1 MDFTSFRNH
10 CLVNGFSQGSTQ
22 TFIAKVELFFKTY
35 TELNQENL
43 NSFFS
48 SKINSWNGST
58 FNLFINSLKHYAKF
72 LKLELEF
79 PKYHK
84 SEKKIKAYISEKEF
98 YDIVAKIPL
107 IFENSDKT
115 QAITILMFSTGIRPK
130 EVVQLRREDFN
141 FQEKTLS
148 IKNTKTHRDKTV
160 VLSNALCNMLP
171 AIFSQEAEQLNA
183 FNIQHHHL
191 TYIFQRINEM
201 LGLKVNLTPY
211 TIRHCFAHD
220 MIKKGLD
227 LNSLKLMM
235 GHSSINTTLGY
246 LDVTEQE
253 AQDKVRKLINKRRNK

>member
-1 MDFTSFRNH
+1 MQNLLEFKNHLLINGSSEASAETHCSKVASFFRQYE
-10 CLVNGFSQGSTQ
+10 VF
-22 TFIAKVELFFKTY
+22 
-35 TELNQENL
+35 NQENL
-43 NSFFS
+43 NSFLA
-48 SKINSWNGST
+48 SKIDKWCGNS
-58 FNLFINSLKHYAKF
+58 FNLSINAFNHYAKF
-72 LKLELEF
+72 LKVEIEI

-115 QAITILMFSTGIRPK
+115 QAIAILMFSTGIRPK
-130 EVVQLRREDFN
+130 EVVQLKREDFN

-183 FNIQHHHL
+183 FNIQHYHL

-201 LGLKVNLTPY
+201 MGLKVNLTPY
-211 TIRHCFAHD
+211 SIRHCFAHD

-227 LNSLKLMM
+227 LNSLQVMM
-235 GHSSINTTLGY
+235 GHTSALTTLGY
-246 LDVTEQE
+246 LNVSEQE
-253 AQDKVRKLINKRRNK
+253 AQEKVRKLINKRRK